1 MTYRKKSTFKHRSPA
16 PLLLVGA
23 GLIFVALTIAV
34 IMLPDATGN
43 ASGPASSRAGGIP
56 PARVNYPAPALN
68 LTDLDGNPAS
78 LADYQGQV
86 VLINNWAT
94 WCPPCRAEMPEL
106 EAYYQAHQGD
116 GFTLIGIN
124 AAEPAGAVEAFVRQ
138 NGISFP
144 MWLDPTSQA
153 LSAFQNNGLPSSYV
167 LDRSAKVRLAWTG
180 AINTNTLEEYVTPL
194 LEE

>member
-1 MTYRKKSTFKHRSPA
+1 MTYRKKSKFKQRSPA
-16 PLLLVGA
+16 PLVLVGA
-23 GLIFVALTIAV
+23 GLIFIALTITL
-34 IMLPDATGN
+34 IMMPDATGS
-43 ASGPASSRAGGIP
+43 AGGPASSRDSAIP
-56 PARVNYPAPALN
+56 PARIDYPAPALS
-68 LTDLDGNPAS
+68 LKDLDGNATS
-78 LADYQGQV
+78 LEDYQGQV
-86 VLINNWAT
+86 ILINNWAT

-106 EAYYQAHQGD
+106 EAYYQAHQDD

-124 AAEPAGAVEAFVRQ
+124 AAEPAEAVEAFVRK
-138 NGISFP
+138 NSISFP